1 MTSLNNA
8 SRHIEFFAGS
18 FDPFTRGHQSIVLR
32 SLSLFDEVVIGIGI
46 NPAKSAMMTVEQRM
60 EWIESVFHNY
70 PQVSVVNYSGL
81 TVDAARQAGAVCL
94 IRGVRGADDLAY
106 EQQVADYN
114 RKATGIETVFLPA
127 LPEEEEISS
136 TLLRSLIRQHKDVKH
151 LLPHNY
157 PQHVADALFAK
168 FAPIENV

>member
-8 SRHIEFFAGS
+8 SRHIAFFAGS

-94 IRGVRGADDLAY
+94 IR
-106 EQQVADYN
+106 
-114 RKATGIETVFLPA
+114 
-127 LPEEEEISS
+127 
-136 TLLRSLIRQHKDVKH
+136 QHKDVKH